1 MNKYLPKP
9 AFTFSSTFVFLLGV
23 IFSAST
29 VNADDTDVY
38 LNPSTPPDA
47 EPLVMFLMDHR
58 SSLGSNE
65 CNAIPN
71 NATVADIETDCSYST
86 ELATQMFN
94 LGFAVSGDINLLELI
109 AGVLA
114 VVLDKLSGVQVGL
127 LIPHQNSLSGCPTGE
142 AGTPE
147 AGCSNGGYIPFGFQT
162 LTDDASTAGVNEHD
176 VNLAAFISVLANL
189 PNDGLV
195 GGEYH
200 KWQGNEMWFE
210 YYRYLTGGEVWN
222 GHHGYVDFQGDDNVN
237 LDAEDPVAFP
247 LAGPVWDSSIES
259 GADYISPIIGECTKA
274 YALSFSFGVLN
285 GEDDSD
291 DQLILDV
298 AGANGGGMSTT
309 ADTLVLSGGGDNRF
323 EQILAHMNNI
333 DLADGDHGLADLD
346 GTSNVTSY
354 FFVPSPSNKENGYA
368 DAGGGRTTAFDL
380 DDDPEDVIAAIEDV
394 FASILSVSTTF
405 VAPSV
410 PVNVFNRT
418 QTLDT
423 VFLALFEAEEAPH
436 WLGNLKKLIIDTT
449 DGQLEDVN
457 GNNAIDSDGRIL
469 ASALTVWTD
478 ASTLPVSTDNDSTD
492 TTDGR
497 SVLRGGAGQNIPGF
511 VTGTP
516 GLSNPAVGTDT
527 DADGPRK
534 IYTDDVGGTNNIMAL
549 NADATTAADLWDELM
564 INVNPADFGLAA
576 IAADYASAT
585 ADEQDRAINLIRFA
599 RGLIGNDPTDDTTKS
614 DWMTSDPLHSRPITI
629 NYGDN
634 DGGGGYNDA
643 TDSTANPNIRIA
655 MATNDGGM
663 RMIVNTEADG
673 SESGREAWV
682 FFPRESLPTL
692 NRLRDN
698 ALGGGDPVH
707 PYTTDGSPAA
717 ILIDNDLDG
726 NVETADGDT
735 VNMFF
740 GQRRGGKCYYSM
752 DITDPEEPKFNW
764 KQCKT
769 SGGDFDELALT
780 FSRPTVGKMAE
791 QVINPAAAV
800 TVPITTIDVLV
811 FGGGYNGDDDG
822 THEGCTDTNGDDDCL
837 DPSDVLIVG
846 KDAAHGH
853 GDGGSVNLTMPTIG
867 EDDDEGNAV
876 FVVNADDGTLI
887 WKARNGSLGFNSGDS
902 AYQHPNMEDSI
913 PSELAAVDTDGDGLL
928 DRIYFGD
935 TGGRVWRID
944 MPQTDQDA
952 DNVVIDDWS
961 VTEML
966 NVGRHATNSTATDI
980 RFFNRADVVQATDG
994 TAFDAIIIGSGD
1006 RANPLGQVR
1015 EDTFFMLKDRNIE
1028 SGSPPTSGFP
1038 KVRGDLADLTSDDCA
1053 TSLTTGSCNGSN
1065 IGTGW
1070 FIDLGLGTTGT
1081 GEKNL
1086 AAALTL
1092 GGVIF
1097 FSTFSPVAATSAC
1110 GLSEGTGKIFA
1121 VNLLDATAVFS
1132 IDIDNDS
1139 DPDNPTLERFAEL
1152 DSGGIPVETVPL
1164 GGDDILI
1171 LGSADPLRKT
1181 GATTSW
1187 KTFWYERD
1195 TDDTP

>member
-189 PNDGLV
+189 PNEGLV

-222 GHHGYVDFQGDDNVN
+222 GHHGYVDFQGDDDVN

-247 LAGPVWDSSIES
+247 LAGPVWDSGIES

-298 AGANGGGMSTT
+298 AAANGGGMSTT

-418 QTLDT
+418 QTLDA

-436 WLGNLKKLIIDTT
+436 WLGNLKKLIINTT
-449 DGQLEDVN
+449 DGQLEDAN
-457 GNNAIDSDGRIL
+457 GNNAIDFDGRIL

-478 ASTLPVSTDNDSTD
+478 ASTLPVSTDSDSTD

-497 SVLRGGAGQNIPGF
+497 SVLRGGSGQNIPGF

-516 GLSNPAVGTDT
+516 GLTNPSVGTNT
-527 DADGPRK
+527 AAAGPRK
-534 IYTDDVGGTNNIMAL
+534 IYTEDPDATNTIMAL
-549 NADATTAADLWDELM
+549 NADVTTATALWDELM
-564 INVNPADFGLAA
+564 SEIDPADISDADTTT
-576 IAADYASAT
+576 IASTYGTAT
-585 ADEQDRAINLIRFA
+585 PEEQDRAINLIRFA
-599 RGLIGNDPTDDTTKS
+599 RGLIGDDPTDDTDKS

-629 NYGDN
+629 NYGATS
-634 DGGGGYNDA
+634 GYSKD
-643 TDSTANPNIRIA
+643 NPNIRIA

-663 RMIVNTEADG
+663 RMIVNTETDS

-682 FFPRESLPTL
+682 FFPLEALPTL

-698 ALGGGDPVH
+698 ALGDGDPVH

-717 ILIDNDLDG
+717 ILTDNDLNGTVDG
-726 NVETADGDT
+726 SDT

-740 GQRRGGKCYYSM
+740 GQRRGGKCYYSL
-752 DITDPEEPKFNW
+752 DVTDPEEPKFNW
-764 KQCKT
+764 KICNT
-769 SGGDFDELALT
+769 DANFGELSLT

-791 QVINPAAAV
+791 RIINSSAGV
-800 TVPITTIDVLV
+800 DDTIDVLV
-811 FGGGYNGDDDG
+811 FGGGYNGDDGG
-822 THEGCTDTNGDDDCL
+822 THLGCTDTNGDDDCL

-876 FVVNADDGTLI
+876 FVVEADNGNLI
-887 WKARNGSLGFNSGDS
+887 WKAREGSLGFNSGDS

-913 PSELAAVDTDGDGLL
+913 PSELAAVDTDGDVLL

-952 DNVVIDDWS
+952 DGDIIDDWF

-966 NVGRHATNSTATDI
+966 DVGRHEDNNTNTSADI
-980 RFFNRADVVQATDG
+980 RFFNRPDVVQTSDG
-994 TAFDAIIIGSGD
+994 SAFDAIIIGSGD

-1015 EDTFFMLKDRNIE
+1015 EDTFFMIKDRNTE
-1028 SGSPPTSGFP
+1028 SGTVDTTGLPYN
-1038 KVRGDLADLTSDDCA
+1038 RDDLADLTSDDCA
-1053 TSLTTGSCNGSN
+1053 TSLTTGSCDSSN
-1065 IGTGW
+1065 IDKGW

-1092 GGVIF
+1092 GGTIF

-1121 VNLLDATAVFS
+1121 VSLLDATAIFS
-1132 IDIDNDS
+1132 IDTDNDS
-1139 DPDNPTLERFAEL
+1139 DPDNPTFERYAEL

>member
-38 LNPSTPPDA
+38 LNPSTPPDS

-65 CNAIPN
+65 CNAIPD
-71 NATVADIETDCSYST
+71 NATVAEIESECGYST

-222 GHHGYVDFQGDDNVN
+222 GHHGYVDFQGDDDVN

-247 LAGPVWDSSIES
+247 LAGPVWDSGIES

-298 AGANGGGMSTT
+298 GGANGGGMSTT
-309 ADTLVLSGGGDNRF
+309 ANTLVLSGGGDNRF

-418 QTLDT
+418 QTLDA

-436 WLGNLKKLIIDTT
+436 WLGNLKKLIINTT
-449 DGQLEDVN
+449 DGQLEDAN
-457 GNNAIDSDGRIL
+457 GNNAIDFDGRIL

-478 ASTLPVSTDNDSTD
+478 ASTLPVSTDSDSTD

-497 SVLRGGAGQNIPGF
+497 SVLRGGSGQKIPGF

-516 GLSNPAVGTDT
+516 GLSNPSVGTNT
-527 DADGPRK
+527 AAAGPRK
-534 IYTDDVGGTNNIMAL
+534 IYTQDPDVTNTIMAL

-564 INVNPADFGLAA
+564 INVSPGDVGVVA

-599 RGLIGNDPTDDTTKS
+599 RGLIGNDPTDDTTKA

-634 DGGGGYNDA
+634 DGGGGYNSN

-682 FFPRESLPTL
+682 FFPLEALPTL

-698 ALGGGDPVH
+698 AIGGGDPVH

-717 ILIDNDLDG
+717 ILVDNDLNGSVDG
-726 NVETADGDT
+726 SDT

-740 GQRRGGKCYYSM
+740 GQRRGGKCYYSL
-752 DITDPEEPKFNW
+752 DITDPEEPIFNW
-764 KQCKT
+764 KICNT
-769 SGGDFDELALT
+769 DANFGELALT

-791 QVINPAAAV
+791 RVINSSAGV
-800 TVPITTIDVLV
+800 DDTIDVLV
-811 FGGGYNGDDDG
+811 FGGGYNGDDGG
-822 THEGCTDTNGDDDCL
+822 THLGCTQ
-837 DPSDVLIVG
+837 
-846 KDAAHGH
+846 
-853 GDGGSVNLTMPTIG
+853 GGASH
-867 EDDDEGNAV
+867 D
-876 FVVNADDGTLI
+876 
-887 WKARNGSLGFNSGDS
+887 
-902 AYQHPNMEDSI
+902 
-913 PSELAAVDTDGDGLL
+913 
-928 DRIYFGD
+928 
-935 TGGRVWRID
+935 
-944 MPQTDQDA
+944 
-952 DNVVIDDWS
+952 
-961 VTEML
+961 
-966 NVGRHATNSTATDI
+966 
-980 RFFNRADVVQATDG
+980 
-994 TAFDAIIIGSGD
+994 
-1006 RANPLGQVR
+1006 
-1015 EDTFFMLKDRNIE
+1015 
-1028 SGSPPTSGFP
+1028 
-1038 KVRGDLADLTSDDCA
+1038 
-1053 TSLTTGSCNGSN
+1053 
-1065 IGTGW
+1065 
-1070 FIDLGLGTTGT
+1070 
-1081 GEKNL
+1081 
-1086 AAALTL
+1086 
-1092 GGVIF
+1092 
-1097 FSTFSPVAATSAC
+1097 
-1110 GLSEGTGKIFA
+1110 
-1121 VNLLDATAVFS
+1121 
-1132 IDIDNDS
+1132 DS
-1139 DPDNPTLERFAEL
+1139 D
-1152 DSGGIPVETVPL
+1152 
-1164 GGDDILI
+1164 
-1171 LGSADPLRKT
+1171 
-1181 GATTSW
+1181 
-1187 KTFWYERD
+1187 
-1195 TDDTP
+1195 